1 MNRSE
6 LRENVLMALDTL
18 WEHKLRSFLTILG
31 VVVGTMTVIVIAAFV
46 SGIDARVSG
55 EIESFGTNSL
65 YIFKFDPGFNF
76 NPSAEERMRKPLSA
90 EDAIAIGEECPS
102 VVNVTAFMSPVDFL
116 QGPQAERV
124 KVRYQDTEMVNA
136 TVQGIFPSYFRM
148 GVSEVI
154 EGRSFTEGENSTR
167 ADVCVIGRDVANTL
181 FPNINALDK
190 EIIINGR
197 SYRVIGVLKQRD
209 NFITPAEDPG
219 NENKAVYIP
228 YQSIRKVYPNV
239 KEHFVMAQ
247 AAPGKLEDAKDEI
260 RHILRK
266 RRNVAYNQP
275 DNFGIQ
281 TSEGIVQQFKAITG
295 GVFLLMVAISSVG
308 LLIGGIGVMN
318 IMLVSVTERTK
329 EIGVR
334 KAIGAKRRD
343 IILQFLVEAATLT
356 GLGGII
362 GILLGWIVAE
372 IIKLILP
379 TFVPLW
385 APIVGFV
392 VSVGLGVGFG
402 LWPAWKAA
410 RLDPIEA
417 LRYE

>member
-1 MNRSE
+1 MIRND

-18 WEHKLRSFLTILG
+18 WQHKLRSFLTILG

-46 SGIDARVSG
+46 SGIDARVAG
-55 EIESFGTNSL
+55 EIESFGTNSI
-65 YIFKFDPGFNF
+65 YVFKFEPGFNF
-76 NPSAEERMRKPLSA
+76 NPSAEERKRKPISA
-90 EDAIAIGEECPS
+90 EDAIAIGQECPS

-116 QGPQAERV
+116 QGPMAERV
-124 KVRYQDTEMVNA
+124 KIRYQDTEMVNA
-136 TVQGIFPSYFRM
+136 TVQGLFPSYFRM

-181 FPNINALDK
+181 FPNITALDR

-197 SYRVIGVLKQRD
+197 NYRVIGVLKQRD
-209 NFITPAEDPG
+209 SFITPAEDPG

-228 YQSIRKVYPNV
+228 YESIRKVYPNV
-239 KEHFVMAQ
+239 KENFVMAQ
-247 AAPGKLEDAKDEI
+247 AAPGKLDEAVDEI
-260 RHILRK
+260 RHLLRK
-266 RRNVAYNQP
+266 RRNVAYYQS

-362 GILLGWIVAE
+362 GILFGWIVAE

>member
-1 MNRSE
+1 MNRND
-6 LRENVLMALDTL
+6 LRENILMALDTL

-31 VVVGTMTVIVIAAFV
+31 VVVGTTTVIVIAAFV
-46 SGIDARVSG
+46 SGIDSRVSG
-55 EIESFGTNSL
+55 EIESFGTNSI
-65 YIFKFDPGFNF
+65 YVFKFEPGFNF
-76 NPSAEERMRKPLSA
+76 NPSAEERMRKPISA
-90 EDAIAIGEECPS
+90 EDAVAIGEECPS
-102 VVNVTAFMSPVDFL
+102 VINVTAFMSPVDFL
-116 QGPQAERV
+116 QGPMAERV
-124 KVRYQDTEMVNA
+124 KIRYQDTEMVNA

-154 EGRSFTEGENSTR
+154 EGRSFTEGENSSR

-181 FPNINALDK
+181 FPNLNALDK
-190 EIIINGR
+190 DIVINGR
-197 SYRVIGVLKQRD
+197 SYRVLGVLKERD
-209 NFITPAEDPG
+209 NFLQASEDPG
-219 NENKAVYIP
+219 NENKAVYMP
-228 YQSIRKVYPNV
+228 YESIRKVYPNV
-239 KEHFVMAQ
+239 KENFVMAQ
-247 AAPGKLEDAKDEI
+247 AAPGKLDDAVDEI
-260 RHILRK
+260 RHLLRK
-266 RRNVAYNQP
+266 RRNVSYTQP

-281 TSEGIVQQFKAITG
+281 TSEGIVQQFKAITS
-295 GVFLLMVAISSVG
+295 GVFLLMIAISSVG

-343 IILQFLVEAATLT
+343 IIMQFLVEAATLT
-356 GLGGII
+356 GMGGII
-362 GILLGWIVAE
+362 GILFGWLLAE

>member
-1 MNRSE
+1 MIRND

-46 SGIDARVSG
+46 SGIDARVAG
-55 EIESFGTNSL
+55 EIESFGTNSI
-65 YIFKFDPGFNF
+65 YVFKFEPGFNF
-76 NPSAEERMRKPLSA
+76 NPSAEERKRKPISA
-90 EDAIAIGEECPS
+90 EDAIAIGQECPS

-116 QGPQAERV
+116 QGPMAERV
-124 KVRYQDTEMVNA
+124 KIRYQDTEMINA
-136 TVQGIFPSYFRM
+136 TVQGLFPSYFRM

-154 EGRSFTEGENSTR
+154 EGRSFTEGENSAR
-167 ADVCVIGRDVANTL
+167 ADICVIGRDVANTL
-181 FPNINALDK
+181 FPNLNALDK

-209 NFITPAEDPG
+209 SFITPAEDPG

-228 YQSIRKVYPNV
+228 YESIRKVYPNV
-239 KEHFVMAQ
+239 KENFVMAQ
-247 AAPGKLEDAKDEI
+247 AAPGKLDEAVDEI
-260 RHILRK
+260 RHLLRK
-266 RRNVAYNQP
+266 RRNVAYYQS

-362 GILLGWIVAE
+362 GILFGWIVAE

>member
-1 MNRSE
+1 SIY
-6 LRENVLMALDTL
+6 V
-18 WEHKLRSFLTILG
+18 
-31 VVVGTMTVIVIAAFV
+31 
-46 SGIDARVSG
+46 
-55 EIESFGTNSL
+55 
-65 YIFKFDPGFNF
+65 YKFEPGFNF
-76 NPSAEERMRKPLSA
+76 NPSAEERKRKPISA
-90 EDAIAIGEECPS
+90 EDAIAIGNECPS
-102 VVNVTAFMSPVDFL
+102 IINVTAFMSPVDFL
-116 QGPQAERV
+116 QGPMADRV
-124 KVRYQDTEMVNA
+124 KIRYQDTEMVNA
-136 TVQGIFPSYFRM
+136 TVQGIFPAYFRM
-148 GVSEVI
+148 GVCEVI
-154 EGRSFTEGENSTR
+154 EGRSFTEGENTSR

-190 EIIINGR
+190 DIVINGR
-197 SYRVIGVLKQRD
+197 DYRVIGVLKERD
-209 NFITPAEDPG
+209 NFLQSSEDPG

-228 YQSIRKVYPNV
+228 YESIRKVYPNV
-239 KEHFVMAQ
+239 KENFVIAQ
-247 AAPGKLEDAKDEI
+247 AVVGKLDQAVDEI
-260 RHILRK
+260 RQLLRK
-266 RRNVAYNQP
+266 RRNVSYNQP

-281 TSEGIVQQFKAITG
+281 TSMGIVQQFKAITSG
-295 GVFLLMVAISSVG
+295 IFILMIAISSVG

-362 GILLGWIVAE
+362 GILFGWILSE

-392 VSVGLGVGFG
+392 VSVGLGIGFG

>member
-1 MNRSE
+1 MNRNDF
-6 LRENVLMALDTL
+6 RENILMALDTL
-18 WEHKLRSFLTILG
+18 WAHKLRSFLTILG

-46 SGIDARVSG
+46 SGIDSRVAG
-55 EIESFGTNSL
+55 EIEAFGTNSI
-65 YIFKFDPGFNF
+65 YVFKFEPGFNF
-76 NPSAEERMRKPLSA
+76 NPSAEERMRKPMSA
-90 EDAIAIGEECPS
+90 EDAIAIGDECPS

-116 QGPQAERV
+116 QGPMAERI
-124 KVRYQDTEMVNA
+124 KIRYQDVEMVNA
-136 TVQGIFPSYFRM
+136 TVQGLFPSYFRM

-154 EGRSFTEGENSTR
+154 EGRSFTEGENTTR

-181 FPNINALDK
+181 FPNINALEK

-197 SYRVIGVLKQRD
+197 SYRVIGVLKERD

-228 YQSIRKVYPNV
+228 YESIRKVYPNV
-239 KEHFVMAQ
+239 KENFIMAQ
-247 AAPGKLEDAKDEI
+247 AAPGKLDDAVDEI
-260 RHILRK
+260 RHVLRK
-266 RRNVAYNQP
+266 RRNVSYNQP

-362 GILLGWIVAE
+362 GILLGWGVAE
-372 IIKLILP
+372 IIKLVLP

-385 APIVGFV
+385 APIVGFC

>member
-1 MNRSE
+1 MTRSD
-6 LRENVLMALDTL
+6 LRENVLMAFDTL
-18 WEHKLRSFLTILG
+18 LQNKLRSFLTILG

-46 SGIDARVSG
+46 SGIDSRVAK
-55 EIESFGTNSL
+55 EIESFGTNSI
-65 YIFKFDPGFNF
+65 YIFKFEPGFNF
-76 NPSAEERMRKPLSA
+76 NPSAEERMRKPISA

-102 VVNVTAFMSPVDFL
+102 VIEVTAFMSPVDFL
-116 QGPQAERV
+116 QGPMAERV
-124 KVRYQDTEMVNA
+124 KIRYQDTEMVNA
-136 TVQGIFPSYFRM
+136 TVQGLFPSYFRM
-148 GVSEVI
+148 GVTEII
-154 EGRSFTEGENSTR
+154 EGRFFTETENSTR

-190 EIIINGR
+190 EITINGR
-197 SYRVIGVLKQRD
+197 NYRVIGVLKTRD
-209 NFITPAEDPG
+209 TFITPAEDPG

-228 YQSIRKVYPNV
+228 YETLRKVYPNV
-239 KEHFVMAQ
+239 KENFVMAQ
-247 AAPGKLEDAKDEI
+247 AAPGKLDQAVDEI
-260 RHILRK
+260 RQVLRK
-266 RRNVAYNQP
+266 RRKMAYNQP

-318 IMLVSVTERTK
+318 IMLVSVTERTR

-356 GLGGII
+356 GLGGLL
-362 GILLGWIVAE
+362 GILFGWLTAE
-372 IIKLILP
+372 IVKLILP
-379 TFVPLW
+379 TTVPLW
-385 APIVGFV
+385 APIVGFI
-392 VSVGLGVGFG
+392 VSVALGLGFG

>member
-1 MNRSE
+1 MNRND
-6 LRENVLMALDTL
+6 LRENILMALDTL

-31 VVVGTMTVIVIAAFV
+31 VVVGTTTVIVIAAFV
-46 SGIDARVSG
+46 SGIDSRVSG
-55 EIESFGTNSL
+55 EIESFGTNSI
-65 YIFKFDPGFNF
+65 YVFKFEPGFNF
-76 NPSAEERMRKPLSA
+76 NPSAEERMRKPISA
-90 EDAIAIGEECPS
+90 EDAVAIGEECPS
-102 VVNVTAFMSPVDFL
+102 VINVSAFMSPVDFL
-116 QGPQAERV
+116 QGPMAERV
-124 KVRYQDTEMVNA
+124 KIRYQDTEMVNA

-154 EGRSFTEGENSTR
+154 EGRSFTDGENSSR

-181 FPNINALDK
+181 FPNLNALEKD
-190 EIIINGR
+190 IVINGR
-197 SYRVIGVLKQRD
+197 SYRVIGVLKERD
-209 NFITPAEDPG
+209 TFLQSSEDPG

-228 YQSIRKVYPNV
+228 YESIRKVYPSV
-239 KEHFVMAQ
+239 KENFVMAQ
-247 AAPGKLEDAKDEI
+247 AAPGKLDDAVDEI
-260 RHILRK
+260 RHLLRM
-266 RRNVAYNQP
+266 RRNVSFTQP

-281 TSEGIVQQFKAITG
+281 TSEGIVQQFKAITS
-295 GVFLLMVAISSVG
+295 GVFLLMIAISSVG

-362 GILLGWIVAE
+362 GILFGWLLAE

>member
-1 MNRSE
+1 MNRND

-46 SGIDARVSG
+46 SGIDARVAG
-55 EIESFGTNSL
+55 EIESFGTNSI
-65 YIFKFDPGFNF
+65 YVFKFEPGFNF
-76 NPSAEERMRKPLSA
+76 NPSAEERKRKPISA

-116 QGPQAERV
+116 QGPMAERV
-124 KVRYQDTEMVNA
+124 KIRYQDTEMVNA
-136 TVQGIFPSYFRM
+136 TVQGLFPSYFRM

-190 EIIINGR
+190 EITINGR
-197 SYRVIGVLKQRD
+197 NYRVIGVLKQRD
-209 NFITPAEDPG
+209 SFITPAEDPG

-228 YQSIRKVYPNV
+228 YESIRKVYPNV
-239 KEHFVMAQ
+239 KENFVMAQ
-247 AAPGKLEDAKDEI
+247 AAPGKLDEAVDEI
-260 RHILRK
+260 KHLLRK
-266 RRNVAYNQP
+266 RRNVAYTQP

-362 GILLGWIVAE
+362 GILFGWIVAE

>member
-1 MNRSE
+1 MTRSDF
-6 LRENVLMALDTL
+6 LENVWMAFDTL
-18 WEHKLRSFLTILG
+18 LQHKLRSFLTILG

-46 SGIDARVSG
+46 SGIDSRVEK
-55 EIESFGTNSL
+55 EIESFGTNSI
-65 YIFKFDPGFNF
+65 YIFKFEPGFNF
-76 NPSAEERMRKPLSA
+76 NPSAEERMRKPISG
-90 EDAIAIGEECPS
+90 EDAVAIGQECPS
-102 VVNVTAFMSPVDFL
+102 VINVAAFMTPVDWL
-116 QGPQAERV
+116 QGPMAERI
-124 KVRYQDTEMVNA
+124 KIRYQDTEMINS
-136 TVQGIFPSYFRM
+136 TLQGIFPSYFRM
-148 GVSEVI
+148 GIVEVT
-154 EGRSFTEGENSTR
+154 EGRFFTESENSTR

-181 FPNINALDK
+181 FPNLVALDK
-190 EIIINGR
+190 EITINGR
-197 SYRVIGVLKQRD
+197 NYRVIGVLKTRD
-209 NFITPAEDPG
+209 NFLTPSDDPG
-219 NENKAVYIP
+219 NENKAVYVP
-228 YQSIRKVYPNV
+228 YETLRKIYPNV
-239 KEHFVMAQ
+239 KENFIIAQ
-247 AAPGKLEDAKDEI
+247 AAPGQLDEAVDEI
-260 RHILRK
+260 RQVLRK
-266 RRNVAYNQP
+266 RRKVAYSQA

-281 TSEGIVQQFKAITG
+281 TSEGIIQQFKAITG

-334 KAIGAKRRD
+334 KAIGARRRD

-362 GILLGWIVAE
+362 GILLGWLTAQV
-372 IIKLILP
+372 IKLVLP

-385 APIVGFV
+385 APVVGFV
-392 VSVGLGVGFG
+392 VSVALGVGFG

>member
-124 KVRYQDTEMVNA
+124 KIRYQDTEMVNA

-181 FPNINALDK
+181 FPNLNALDK

-260 RHILRK
+260 THILRK
-266 RRNVAYNQP
+266 RRNVASNQP
-275 DNFGIQ
+275 NNFGIQ

-372 IIKLILP
+372 IVKLILP

>member
-1 MNRSE
+1 MSRNE
-6 LRENVLMALDTL
+6 LRENILMALDTL

-46 SGIDARVSG
+46 SGIDARVAG
-55 EIESFGTNSL
+55 EIESFGTNSI
-65 YIFKFDPGFNF
+65 YVFKFEPGFNF
-76 NPSAEERMRKPLSA
+76 NPSAEERMRKPISA

-102 VVNVTAFMSPVDFL
+102 LVNVSALMSPVDFL

-124 KVRYQDTEMVNA
+124 KIRYQDVEMANA
-136 TVQGIFPSYFRM
+136 TVQGLFPSYFRM
-148 GVSEVI
+148 GVTEVI

-181 FPNINALDK
+181 FPNINALEK

-209 NFITPAEDPG
+209 SFITPAEDPG

-228 YQSIRKVYPNV
+228 YESIRKVYPNV
-239 KEHFVMAQ
+239 KENFVIAQ
-247 AAPGKLEDAKDEI
+247 AIPGKLDDAVDEI
-260 RHILRK
+260 RHLLRK
-266 RRNVAYNQP
+266 RRNVSYYQP

-281 TSEGIVQQFKAITG
+281 TSEGIIEQFKAITG
-295 GVFLLMVAISSVG
+295 GVFLLMIAISSVG
-308 LLIGGIGVMN
+308 LLVGGIGVMN

-334 KAIGAKRRD
+334 KAIGARKND

-362 GILLGWIVAE
+362 GILLGWLAAE

-392 VSVGLGVGFG
+392 VSVGLGVSFG

>member
-1 MNRSE
+1 MTTNDF
-6 LRENVLMALDTL
+6 RENIWMAFDTL
-18 WEHKLRSFLTILG
+18 WQHKLRSFLTILG
-31 VVVGTMTVIVIAAFV
+31 VVIGTMTVIVIAAFV
-46 SGIDARVSG
+46 SGIDSQVAK
-55 EIESFGTNSL
+55 EIESFGTNSI

-76 NPSAEERMRKPLSA
+76 NPSAEERQRKPISY
-90 EDAIAIGEECPS
+90 EDAMAIRDQCPS
-102 VVNVTAFMSPVDFL
+102 VVDVAPFMSPVDFM
-116 QGPQAERV
+116 QGPMAERV
-124 KVRYQDTEMVNA
+124 KIRHQDTEMVNA
-136 TVQGIFPSYFRM
+136 TVQGTMPAYFRM
-148 GVSEVI
+148 GNTEVSE
-154 EGRSFTEGENSTR
+154 GRFFSEGENMTR

-181 FPNINALDK
+181 FPTVNALDK
-190 EIIINGR
+190 EIMINGR
-197 SYRVIGVLKQRD
+197 NYRVIGVMKKREM
-209 NFITPAEDPG
+209 FMTPAEDPG

-228 YQSIRKVYPNV
+228 YDTIRKIYPNV
-239 KEHFVMAQ
+239 KENFVMAQ
-247 AAPGKLEDAKDEI
+247 FAPGKQEQALDEI
-260 RHILRK
+260 RQTLRK
-266 RRNVAYNQP
+266 QRKVAYSQP

-281 TSEGIVQQFKAITG
+281 TSQGIIQQFQAITG
-295 GVFLLMVAISSVG
+295 GIFLLMVAISSVG

-334 KAIGAKRRD
+334 KAIGARRRD

-356 GLGGII
+356 GLGGVV
-362 GILLGWIVAE
+362 GILIGWGLAE
-372 IIKLILP
+372 IIKLVMP

-385 APIVGFV
+385 APIVGFA